1 MTLFSALSSQQ
12 TRAPVA
18 AQTGLMPASFKR
30 LGRALN
36 ALSWLSPN
44 LAAQAL
50 TRLWFTPVHGEPGVR
65 TRSFWNSADR
75 RQTLYLDPA
84 GLDLHLWGQPNAPLI
99 LGVHGWRG
107 SGSQFRELVAPLVEA
122 GYQVCLFDLPGH
134 GLNKSRHTHVYEFAQ
149 TLVLI
154 QAQLG
159 QPAAVMAHS
168 LGAQS
173 VIQAMAL
180 GLQPG
185 QLALIAPGLDVQALF
200 ARFHGALG
208 LNERS
213 RDAFVRHLTAH
224 SRELSRRFLDED
236 TSIWQRISLDF
247 AEPFLQLP
255 GILVVDEDDPEVPR
269 GDFQRTAAAW
279 PAAESIQTRGLGH
292 SGALKD
298 AAVIQQLVNYFQRQ
312 L

>member
-1 MTLFSALSSQQ
+1 MTLFTALSSQD
-12 TRAPVA
+12 TRSTVT
-18 AQTGLMPASFKR
+18 AQAGLMPASFKR
-30 LGRALN
+30 LGSALN
-36 ALSWLSPN
+36 ALSWVAPK

-50 TRLWFTPVHGEPGVR
+50 TRLWFTPVHADPGVR
-65 TRSFWNSADR
+65 TRAFWDSADR
-75 RQTLYLDPA
+75 RQALYLDPI
-84 GLDLHLWGQPNAPLI
+84 GLDLHLWGAPDAPLI

-107 SGSQFRELVAPLVEA
+107 SGSQFRDLVPPLVEA

-134 GLNKSRHTHVYEFAQ
+134 GLHKSRHTHVYEFAQ
-149 TLVLI
+149 ALVMM
-154 QAQLG
+154 QTQLG
-159 QPAAVMAHS
+159 QPAVVMAHS

-185 QLALIAPGLDVQALF
+185 QLALVAPGLDVQALF
-200 ARFHGALG
+200 DRFHGALG

-213 RDAFVRHLTAH
+213 RDAFKRQLTAH
-224 SRELSRRFLDED
+224 SRMLSRRFLNED
-236 TSIWQRISLDF
+236 TSIWQRLSLDF

-255 GILVVDEDDPEVPR
+255 GILVVDEDDLEVPV
-269 GDFQRTAAAW
+269 GDFQRAAAAW

-292 SGALKD
+292 TGALRD